1 MMTFNTSWR
10 RGARRWIAPVG
21 LCLSIL
27 APDGMAQPADGPP
40 AARSAAAQAGSQ
52 AARQQRAFATP
63 EAAVKALI
71 EALQAPTVVPL
82 RGVLGGPVLD
92 TVPLSERQADERR
105 RAAGGWL
112 ALQKFEIAPEAGG
125 RATALF
131 GEAQVPLP
139 ALLVQ
144 TPRGWV
150 FDQAGTIEAMRKR
163 RIGVNEANA
172 LEALRALAA
181 AQSRYRLSERRAD
194 GVLEYARRIRS
205 SGPGRLD
212 GLTASGQEVVP
223 GASTDLLN
231 QAFGQAEGEP
241 GDPRLMPPA
250 GYAYRI
256 LTGQGPNAEGGAASY
271 LAGDRMTEGFA
282 VVAWPVRPDES
293 GISTFIMNHRGT
305 IFEQELGSR
314 TVEAVRRMAVF
325 DPGPGWNPVSGSE

>member
-1 MMTFNTSWR
+1 
-10 RGARRWIAPVG
+10 
-21 LCLSIL
+21 
-27 APDGMAQPADGPP
+27 
-40 AARSAAAQAGSQ
+40 
-52 AARQQRAFATP
+52 
-63 EAAVKALI
+63 VKALI
-71 EALQAPTVVPL
+71 EALQAPTDLPL

-92 TVPLSERQADERR
+92 TVPLSERQADDRR

-112 ALQKFEIAPEAGG
+112 ALQTFEIAPEAGG

-131 GEAQVPLP
+131 GEAHVPLP

-241 GDPRLMPPA
+241 GNPRLMPLGRLARDRLRERWARQTQWRTDSRHLIGIELPPHLVPQPA
-250 GYAYRI
+250 
-256 LTGQGPNAEGGAASY
+256 PSPE
-271 LAGDRMTEGFA
+271 DRA
-282 VVAWPVRPDES
+282 DE
-293 GISTFIMNHRGT
+293 IAPPAI
-305 IFEQELGSR
+305 
-314 TVEAVRRMAVF
+314 
-325 DPGPGWNPVSGSE
+325 P